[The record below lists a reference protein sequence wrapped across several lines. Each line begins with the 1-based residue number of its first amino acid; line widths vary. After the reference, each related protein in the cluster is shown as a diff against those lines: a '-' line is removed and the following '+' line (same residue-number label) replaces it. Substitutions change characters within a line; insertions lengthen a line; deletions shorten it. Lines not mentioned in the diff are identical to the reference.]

1 MPKNSKGIEVA
12 EILPDQCIGCQIC
25 VGECPVGAIE
35 LTDEGVAEID
45 PEVCIGCGKCD
56 DVCPVGAVSFQRE
69 KAADTSVK
77 ERKEKAAESVSGY
90 EGMAV
95 FIELDG
101 DSGSDVAWE
110 LVGKARELAGVRQTK
125 VIGFLLGSDCREV
138 AQEAVAWGCDEVH
151 LMEHSGLN
159 HYFSASYGEALT
171 QLVDRVRPEVL
182 LMGAT
187 HQGRD
192 LAGIVATRLNTGLT
206 ADCTELDIDEDSGL
220 LLMTRPTF
228 GGNIMA
234 TIYCEKHRPQMSTVR
249 PKVMQAGERDPER
262 EGTIREHEW
271 ELTQEGLPELVESV
285 SEVSAEEVDISQYP
299 VLVVAGKG
307 ACDEQALPLLQEL
320 AELLGGAVACSRPVA
335 ESGILPYERQVGQ
348 TGKTVAPK
356 LYIGVGV
363 SGAIQHRVAIQGSE
377 KIMAI
382 NTDPESAILQIADV
396 GLIGDY
402 TRIIP
407 EMIQQVKQRMES

>member
-1 MPKNSKGIEVA
+1 MPKNAKGIEIA

-25 VGECPVGAIE
+25 VAECPVGAIQLNE
-35 LTDEGVAEID
+35 DGVAEID
-45 PEVCIGCGKCD
+45 PEVCVGCGKCAE
-56 DVCPVGAVSFQRE
+56 VCPVGAVSFQ
-69 KAADTSVK
+69 KAQAKGKVGAT
-77 ERKEKAAESVSGY
+77 RKEKAAEGVSGY
-90 EGMAV
+90 EGIAV

-110 LVGKARELAGVRQTK
+110 LVGKARELAAVRRTK

-138 AQEAVAWGCDEVH
+138 AREAVAWGCDEVH
-151 LMEHSGLN
+151 LLERPELDR
-159 HYFSASYGEALT
+159 YFSASYGEALT
-171 QLVDRVRPEVL
+171 RLVDRVRPEVL

-206 ADCTELDIDEDSGL
+206 ADCTELSIDEDSGL

-234 TIYCEKHRPQMSTVR
+234 TIYCENHRPQMSTVR
-249 PKVMQAGERDPER
+249 PRVMRAGDRDPQR

-271 ELTQEGLPELVESV
+271 EFVLEGLPQVVESV

-307 ACDEQALPLLQEL
+307 ACDEQSLSLLQEL

-377 KIMAI
+377 KIVAV
-382 NTDPESAILQIADV
+382 NTDPEAAILQIADV
-396 GLIGDY
+396 GIIGDY
-402 TRIIP
+402 ARVLP
-407 EMIQQVKQRMES
+407 EMIKQMKERMES